1 LSLAGGLRITVKDD
15 FDKAHQF
22 LMLMREPAVRRIFKI
37 TLEERLKDF
46 IFVSPRTG
54 NVVSQDLGYRLPTS
68 RVPVGGWDGLIDAL
82 ADSYEECGLAYTES
96 GDNY

>member
-1 LSLAGGLRITVKDD
+1 
-15 FDKAHQF
+15 
-22 LMLMREPAVRRIFKI
+22 MLMREPAVRRIFKI
-37 TLEERLKDF
+37 TLEERLKESV
-46 IFVSPRTG
+46 FVSPRTG
-54 NVVSQDLGYRLPTS
+54 NVLKHDRAPVGAY